1 MKSGQLRVY
10 IGAATGVGATYAML
24 DEALRRKG
32 RGTQIAIGWV
42 DTHSRRNTLD
52 LLEKVT
58 DEHPSPQSLNVQSII
73 AQQPDVVLVDDLG
86 KQIGNTF
93 HWTLVDEILRSGIDV
108 IATLNMQHIAS
119 LAEPVAEII
128 GIAPDGRVPDD
139 FLNRAN
145 QIEIVDITPQAIRRR
160 LAHGNVFASPEHNPK
175 DSDIFNSDSFSQ
187 LRLLMF
193 QWMNSYLLN
202 ENKKSIESREVIVV
216 AIGEGE
222 QSQQLLRRAARMAH
236 RSRSELIG
244 LHVVRPGR
252 QSQHQPRASQK
263 QLTEELGGR
272 YFEITS
278 SDVPGAIITIA
289 ESENASQIVIGS
301 PRNGRMSRIQRP
313 SLASELLARQS
324 PVEIHLIPTE
334 QVSNRWRPADRHGD
348 SSVAKNI
355 AATIIGVS
363 LIVLMTRFFVG
374 LRSDISVATNLSLY
388 LLAVVGI
395 TALGGR
401 WPGLVTAVC
410 APTIANW
417 FLIPPYHTFR
427 INQRENIIELAVF
440 VSAALIVSIFVSHAK
455 KQTHKANDAW
465 REASTLSALTES
477 DAMDPTDDIL
487 QLMMRSFNLDAV
499 TLTDTTTSPP
509 QVIFSHGTTINSH
522 DPTTNIAIPV
532 NQSTMLYGRGAAL
545 SPYDHRIL
553 HSFARQLKRALEHS
567 QFREIAMEATSL
579 ARADELRTAI
589 LRAVSHDLRS
599 PLSSIKASVSSL
611 RQSDVEWPEET
622 RRDFLFSIE
631 SETDRLTRIVA
642 NLLDLSRI
650 ESGVL
655 RPVLRSISL
664 EEVIPAVI
672 YETSPGHSDI
682 QLDIDRDLDEII
694 ADPALLERALANSLS
709 NALSWSPAPHSIGI
723 FAHRNVD
730 NTHIHIVDHGPGIPV
745 DQHTSVLQPF
755 HRLGDTS
762 VNGGLGL
769 GLAIADRLIASMN
782 GQLELRD
789 TPGGGLTVV
798 VILPCARRDRV

>member
-10 IGAATGVGATYAML
+10 IGAATGAGATYAML

-32 RGTQIAIGWV
+32 RGTHITIGWV

-52 LLEKVT
+52 VLERVT
-58 DEHPSPQSLNVQSII
+58 DGQPSPESLDVQSII
-73 AQQPDVVLVDDLG
+73 AEQPDVVLVDDLG
-86 KQIGNTF
+86 RQIGNTF
-93 HWTLVDEILRSGIDV
+93 HWMLVDEILKSGIDV

-119 LAEPVAEII
+119 LAEPVTKII
-128 GIAPDGRVPDD
+128 GIAPNGRVPDD
-139 FLNRAN
+139 FLKRAN

-160 LAHGNVFASPEHNPK
+160 LAHGNVFVSPEHNPK

-187 LRLLMF
+187 LRLLMI

-222 QSQQLLRRAARMAH
+222 QSQQLLRRASRMAH
-236 RSRSELIG
+236 RSHSEFIG
-244 LHVVRPGR
+244 LHIVTPGR
-252 QSQHQPRASQK
+252 QSQHQSYASQK

-278 SDVPGAIITIA
+278 SDIPGAIITFA
-289 ESENASQIVIGS
+289 ESENASQIVVGS

-313 SLASELLARQS
+313 SLATELLVRQS

-334 QVSNRWRPADRHGD
+334 QVSNRWKPADRHGD
-348 SSVAKNI
+348 SSVARNI
-355 AATIIGVS
+355 ATTIIGVS
-363 LIVLMTRFFVG
+363 LIILMTRFFVG

-440 VSAALIVSIFVSHAK
+440 ISAALIVSIFVSNAT

-465 REASTLSALTES
+465 REASTLSALTDS

-487 QLMMRSFNLDAV
+487 QLMMRSFNLDGV
-499 TLTDTTTSPP
+499 TLTDMTASQPR
-509 QVIFSHGTTINSH
+509 VIFSHGTTVNSH
-522 DPTTNIAIPV
+522 DQTTNIAIPV
-532 NQSTMLYGRGAAL
+532 NQSTMLYGKGAAL
-545 SPYDHRIL
+545 SPYDHRLL
-553 HSFARQLKRALEHS
+553 HSFARQLKRALEQSHL
-567 QFREIAMEATSL
+567 REIAMEATSL

-672 YETSPGHSDI
+672 YETGPGHSDI

-694 ADPALLERALANSLS
+694 ADPALLERALANILS
-709 NALSWSPAPHSIGI
+709 NALSWSPTPHSIGI
-723 FAHRNVD
+723 FAHRKVD
-730 NTHIHIVDHGPGIPV
+730 NAHIHIVDHGPGIPV

-798 VILPCARRDRV
+798 VILPCAKRDRV